1 MSDKNLDD
9 AGRWRSK
16 TVAFRVSPEKAD
28 LINAQVV
35 MSGLTKQDYITKR
48 LLARDVVVVPSSRV
62 QRALQREAVR
72 IYRELRR
79 IRDAGDIGPELQA
92 RIDIFARTSEALGA
106 EDPGRSDAEEE
117 DAAIA
122 HEPRRRERGRL
133 RLTGW
138 MEGPEAG
145 HTDQSTTSSRAE
157 SDYTLPEGRMPC
169 SALAAISPTPSL
181 PSAS

>member
-16 TVAFRVSPEKAD
+16 TVAFRVSPEEAG
-28 LINAQVV
+28 LIDAQVA

-72 IYRELRR
+72 IYCELRR

-92 RIDIFARTSEALGA
+92 RIDIRPNVRGARGGGSGTI
-106 EDPGRSDAEEE
+106 GRRGRGCGYR
-117 DAAIA
+117 A

-133 RLTGW
+133 
-138 MEGPEAG
+138 
-145 HTDQSTTSSRAE
+145 
-157 SDYTLPEGRMPC
+157 
-169 SALAAISPTPSL
+169 
-181 PSAS
+181 

>member
-1 MSDKNLDD
+1 MSDKNLDV

-16 TVAFRVSPEKAD
+16 TVAFRVSPEEAG
-28 LINAQVV
+28 LIDAQVA

-72 IYRELRR
+72 IYHELRR

-92 RIDIFARTSEALGA
+92 RIDIFARTFEALGA
-106 EDPGRSDAEEE
+106 GGSGAIGRRGRGCGHR
-117 DAAIA
+117 A

-133 RLTGW
+133 RLMGW
-138 MEGPEAG
+138 MEEPEAG
-145 HTDQSTTSSRAE
+145 HTDQSTTSSRAGL
-157 SDYTLPEGRMPC
+157 DYKPSRKGGRH
-169 SALAAISPTPSL
+169 AGR
-181 PSAS
+181 

>member
-16 TVAFRVSPEKAD
+16 TVAFRVSPEEAG
-28 LINAQVV
+28 LIDAQVA

-92 RIDIFARTSEALGA
+92 RIDIFARTFEALGD
-106 EDPGRSDAEEE
+106 DPGRSDVEEE

-122 HEPRRRERGRL
+122 RMSRSGAN
-133 RLTGW
+133 
-138 MEGPEAG
+138 EGG
-145 HTDQSTTSSRAE
+145 FD
-157 SDYTLPEGRMPC
+157 
-169 SALAAISPTPSL
+169 
-181 PSAS
+181 